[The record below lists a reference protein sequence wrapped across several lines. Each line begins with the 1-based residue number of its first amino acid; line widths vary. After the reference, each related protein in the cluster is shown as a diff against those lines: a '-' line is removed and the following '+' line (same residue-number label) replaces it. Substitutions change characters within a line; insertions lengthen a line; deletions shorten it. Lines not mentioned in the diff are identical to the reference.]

1 MITESLVCKI
11 NNKEHIIILIE
22 LIIIIKMSM
31 DTLEIKLDNLRD
43 IKQIMIIH
51 NLRIIMKAKE
61 NIKKMKKNKK

>member
-1 MITESLVCKI
+1 MKTHSLVCKI

-61 NIKKMKKNKK
+61 NIKKMKKNRK